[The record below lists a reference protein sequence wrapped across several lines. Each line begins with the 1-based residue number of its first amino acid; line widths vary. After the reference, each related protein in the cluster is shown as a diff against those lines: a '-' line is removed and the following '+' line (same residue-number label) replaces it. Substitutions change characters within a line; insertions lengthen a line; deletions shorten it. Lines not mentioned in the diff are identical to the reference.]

1 MKQNKIAIFVT
12 APMAFVSL
20 LLAFLLYPHDG
31 QGVFWSNVLLGVF
44 GSSLLGLIT
53 AIINYTTERKNTIDA
68 FFMHHIKAANNF
80 RRFLNNH
87 SLFETGNIDI
97 TIETILRMA
106 EFDHL
111 PLDEAFRN
119 MSFIHR
125 NKKKRNQ
132 IFEQMYK
139 PIVDLNHKVLNTA
152 QLIEQY
158 RMSSILSDQRKKDLI
173 DLLNNCF
180 ELDIAASITLKEG
193 QTVQLSHVI
202 RKLHEN
208 EDEFYN
214 TYMSPKKEMK
224 EHK

>member
-1 MKQNKIAIFVT
+1 
-12 APMAFVSL
+12 
-20 LLAFLLYPHDG
+20 
-31 QGVFWSNVLLGVF
+31 
-44 GSSLLGLIT
+44 
-53 AIINYTTERKNTIDA
+53 
-68 FFMHHIKAANNF
+68 
-80 RRFLNNH
+80 
-87 SLFETGNIDI
+87 
-97 TIETILRMA
+97 
-106 EFDHL
+106 
-111 PLDEAFRN
+111 
-119 MSFIHR
+119 
-125 NKKKRNQ
+125 
-132 IFEQMYK
+132 MYK